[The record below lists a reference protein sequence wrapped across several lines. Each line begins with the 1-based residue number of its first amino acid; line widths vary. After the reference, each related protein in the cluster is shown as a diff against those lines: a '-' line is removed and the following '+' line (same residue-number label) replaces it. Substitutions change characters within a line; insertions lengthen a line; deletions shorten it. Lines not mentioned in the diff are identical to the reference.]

1 MNTAL
6 KQAIEHWDFVAPV
19 VKAPTNEREYSE
31 LVAHLDEILD
41 QGGAQEGHR
50 LAVLADFVG
59 ALVEEYEA
67 RTLCEPAPASQSGI
81 IKSLMKEHGLK
92 QSELPE
98 IGSQGVVSEVLGGKR
113 ELNIRQIK
121 ALHQRFGISP
131 NTFFDLPL

>member
-41 QGGAQEGHR
+41 QGGAEEGHR

-67 RTLCEPAPASQSGI
+67 RTLCEPAPASQSDI

-121 ALHQRFGISP
+121 ALHQRFGLSP

>member
-31 LVAHLDEILD
+31 LVEHLDEILD
-41 QGGAQEGHR
+41 QGGAEEGHR

-67 RTLCEPAPASQSGI
+67 RTLCEPAPASQSDI

>member
-67 RTLCEPAPASQSGI
+67 RTLCEPAPASQSDI

>member
-41 QGGAQEGHR
+41 QGGAEEGHR

-67 RTLCEPAPASQSGI
+67 RTLCEPAPASQSDI